1 MMRVS
6 GAAVDDMMVAGG
18 VASRGVEGEGGK
30 VRGCEYEDRLGW
42 DGPADDRMV
51 LF

>member
-1 MMRVS
+1 MMRAS
-6 GAAVDDMMVAGG
+6 GAAVDDMMVAG
-18 VASRGVEGEGGK
+18 VVSRGVEGEGGK